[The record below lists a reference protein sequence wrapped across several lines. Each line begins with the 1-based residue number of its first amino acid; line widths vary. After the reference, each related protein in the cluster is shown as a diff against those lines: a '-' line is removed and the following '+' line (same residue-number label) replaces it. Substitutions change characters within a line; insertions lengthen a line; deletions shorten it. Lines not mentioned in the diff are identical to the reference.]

1 MCNWIPPACP
11 RRFSACATACGAS
24 RISIISCNWK
34 SPNMKHK
41 ARNAETVI
49 LDDNP
54 RWYKD
59 AVIYEVHVR
68 AYCDGNGDGIGD
80 IIGLTEKLDYL
91 HDLGVT
97 ALWLLPFYPSPLR
110 DDGYDIADY
119 TAIH

>member
-1 MCNWIPPACP
+1 
-11 RRFSACATACGAS
+11 
-24 RISIISCNWK
+24 
-34 SPNMKHK
+34 MKRK

-97 ALWLLPFYPSPLR
+97 ALWLLPHRCATTVTISPITPPSIPT
-110 DDGYDIADY
+110 
-119 TAIH
+119 TARFKTSESFCAKRTAAPSA